1 MQSVLGDFDI
11 SVSLTL
17 KSDASAAIA
26 IASRRGLGK
35 VRHIEVCQLWLQEKV
50 RRGDIKVVKVGT
62 GENVAD
68 ALTKFVSKDGMSRH
82 LLATKQDARDGRHA
96 LAPATE
102 C

>member
-1 MQSVLGDFDI
+1 M
-11 SVSLTL
+11 
-17 KSDASAAIA
+17 
-26 IASRRGLGK
+26 
-35 VRHIEVCQLWLQEKV
+35 WLQEKV

-68 ALTKFVSKDGMSRH
+68 ALTKYVSRESMSKH
-82 LLATKQDARDGRHA
+82 MLATRQDGRSGRHV